1 MAIGQWWKMTWRMA
15 FDGRWHGSLEEDGV
29 GNWPLVEDG
38 WATAWPLM
46 ADVMAHRREMAWQ
59 LAIGGRW
66 QGSLVEDRVAR
77 RREMVWA
84 LVENGI
90 AQCSLVVDDVAHW

>member
-1 MAIGQWWKMTWRMA
+1 M
-15 FDGRWHGSLEEDGV
+15 
-29 GNWPLVEDG
+29 GNCRPLV
-38 WATAWPLM
+38 